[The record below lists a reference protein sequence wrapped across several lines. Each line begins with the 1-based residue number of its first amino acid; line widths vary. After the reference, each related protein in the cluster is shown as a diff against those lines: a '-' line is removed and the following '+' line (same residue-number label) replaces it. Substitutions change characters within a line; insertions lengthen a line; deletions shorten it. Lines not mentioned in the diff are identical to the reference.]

1 MYTYSWDTTSGT
13 YTLGCL
19 CLASGNGYAYSLPLP
34 LNVLL
39 VGTLYSYVLL
49 RAWMLPYTL
58 ALLALRQVI
67 HTVATHYLSTVL
79 CSLVMSNNSY
89 IECQISIPIISS
101 TVSHAGSDMLHRY
114 A

>member
-39 VGTLYSYVLL
+39 VYTLLTRTLACMDAAVYTRAIGPAPGQTHCSYPLPKYCIMFLSYV
-49 RAWMLPYTL
+49 
-58 ALLALRQVI
+58 
-67 HTVATHYLSTVL
+67 
-79 CSLVMSNNSY
+79 
-89 IECQISIPIISS
+89 
-101 TVSHAGSDMLHRY
+101 
-114 A
+114 